1 MKIWRTWF
9 FVIAFALAAGDGDG
23 FAAQE
28 EKGSSESAV
37 TLEEVVITAT
47 RDTEEIRKVPA
58 RVTVITEDDIRKS
71 GAANIVELLDK
82 LEGIQF
88 RSFSG
93 NPAQSFIDIRGF
105 GGDTPFGKTLVML
118 DGRRLNRPDWS
129 SINWMQ
135 IPLSNI
141 ERIEIVRGP
150 GSVLYG
156 DAAIGGVIN
165 VLTKKGKGKP
175 QVDVSFTAGS
185 YGLHDEQVGV
195 SGAADKWSYALNGE
209 NHFSFGYRDR
219 SKYSSRNAGFDAGYA
234 ANDRLNLSL
243 GLSFNKTDFQMPGA
257 LTKAQME
264 QDRRQYQPAT
274 PANWTN
280 AAPDDDGADAY
291 TNVNLGAT
299 SLLGSLGRF
308 DVNLLYGRKQI
319 ENNMPSFTF
328 NRFSDTDVET
338 YGLTPKYVLEK
349 EIFGFKNKLTLGAD
363 WYHEPYE
370 KTFFGTRERTT
381 KNSVAD
387 LSRDSFGSYLRDE
400 FHLFDPLI
408 LSLGFR
414 QDRTVQKGKNSD
426 FTTPANNFD
435 DEKIHQAEAHEA
447 GLTYLFGKASS
458 VYAKYASVYR
468 IPFIDEQASFNGWG
482 GGFNRDL
489 EKETGKSMEVGAQIS
504 PSADLKMGLSL
515 FRIDMEDEIAWDAVA
530 NKNRNMDKTRHEGAE
545 MSASYRLV
553 DWAKIYGNFTYHR
566 ATFEAGQYNTKEVP
580 LVPDRIAN
588 AGMELDLPFSL
599 VLRPEARY
607 VAACFL
613 SGDFDNNTDKVESY
627 TLYNLYLFYRP
638 QTGKWRLSAFLG
650 VENLFDKKYVNFGTD
665 NVSWGGENTYYP
677 APGLT
682 WRGGVSLTF

>member
-9 FVIAFALAAGDGDG
+9 FVFAFALAAAAGDG

-37 TLEEVVITAT
+37 ILEEVVITAT

-58 RVTVITEDDIRKS
+58 HVSVITEDDIRKS
-71 GAANIVELLDK
+71 GATNVTELLDK

-88 RSFSG
+88 RSYSG
-93 NPAQSFIDIRGF
+93 APAQSFIDMRGF
-105 GGDTPFGKTLVML
+105 GGDNPYGKTLVML
-118 DGRRLNRPDWS
+118 DGRRLNRPDMS
-129 SINWMQ
+129 SINWLQ

-165 VLTKKGKGKP
+165 VITKKGKGKP
-175 QVDVSFTAGS
+175 QVNASFTAGS
-185 YGLHDEQVGV
+185 YGLHNEQAGIR
-195 SGAADKWSYALNGE
+195 GAADKWTYSLNGE
-209 NHFSFGYRDR
+209 NEFSFGYRDR
-219 SKYSSRNAGFDAGYA
+219 SKFSSRNAGLDVGYL
-234 ANDRLNLSL
+234 ANDRLNLSF
-243 GLSFNKTDFQMPGA
+243 GLSFNKTDYQMPGA

-274 PANWTN
+274 PANWTS
-280 AAPDDDGADAY
+280 AAPDDDGSDKY
-291 TNVNLGAT
+291 TNANIGVTSFLGP
-299 SLLGSLGRF
+299 LGRL
-308 DVNLLYGRKQI
+308 DVNLLYGKKHI
-319 ENNMPSFTF
+319 ENNMPSFWS
-328 NRFSDTDVET
+328 NKYSDTEVET
-338 YGLTPKYVLEK
+338 YGLTPKYVLDK
-349 EIFGFKNKLTLGAD
+349 EIFGFRNKLTLGID

-370 KTFFGTRERTT
+370 KTFFGARERTT
-381 KNSVAD
+381 KNSIAD
-387 LSRDSFGSYLRDE
+387 LTRDSSGYYARDE
-400 FHLFDPLI
+400 FHIFNPLI

-414 QDRTVQKGKNSD
+414 QDRTIHKGKNTD
-426 FTTPANNFD
+426 YATPANNFD
-435 DEKIHQAEAHEA
+435 DEKVHAAEAYEA

-458 VYAKYASVYR
+458 VYAKYATVYR

-482 GGFNRDL
+482 GGFNRNL
-489 EKETGKSMEVGAQIS
+489 EKETGKSVEVGTHLS
-504 PSADLKMGLSL
+504 PIPGLKMGLSL

-545 MSASYRLV
+545 MSASYEFV
-553 DWAKIYGNFTYHR
+553 DWARAYGNFTYHR
-566 ATFEAGQYNTKEVP
+566 ATFEAGQYKGKEVP
-580 LVPDRIAN
+580 LVPGRIAN
-588 AGMELDLPFSL
+588 IGMEVDLPFSL

-607 VAACFL
+607 VADCFP

-638 QTGKWRLSAFLG
+638 KTGKWRLSAFLG

-677 APGLT
+677 APGIT
-682 WRGGVSLTF
+682 WRGGVSLAF

>member
-1 MKIWRTWF
+1 MKIRWTWF
-9 FVIAFALAAGDGDG
+9 FVFAFALVAGDG

-28 EKGSSESAV
+28 EKGSSGPAV

-58 RVTVITEDDIRKS
+58 RVTVITEEDIRKS

-93 NPAQSFIDIRGF
+93 NPAQSFIDMRGF

-175 QVDVSFTAGS
+175 QVDASFTAGS

-195 SGAADKWSYALNGE
+195 SGAADKWSYSLNGE

-219 SKYSSRNAGFDAGYA
+219 SKYSSRNAGFDTGYA
-234 ANDRLNLSL
+234 ANDRLNLSV

-257 LTKAQME
+257 LTRAQME

-274 PANWTN
+274 PANWTS

-291 TNVNLGAT
+291 TNVNIGAT

-308 DVNLLYGRKQI
+308 DVNVLYGRKQI

-387 LSRDSFGSYLRDE
+387 LSRDSFGPYLRDE

-414 QDRTVQKGKNSD
+414 QDRTIQKGKNSD
-426 FTTPANNFD
+426 FTAPANNFD
-435 DEKIHQAEAHEA
+435 DEKVHQAAAYEA

-458 VYAKYASVYR
+458 VYAKYATVYR

-489 EKETGKSMEVGAQIS
+489 EKETGKSTEVGAQIS

-515 FRIDMEDEIAWDAVA
+515 FRVDMEDEIAWDAVA
-530 NKNRNMDKTRHEGAE
+530 NRNRNMDKTRHEGAE

-553 DWAKIYGNFTYHR
+553 DWAKLYGNFTYHR

-580 LVPDRIAN
+580 LAPDRIAN
-588 AGMELDLPFSL
+588 AGMELNLPFSL

-613 SGDFDNNTDKVESY
+613 SGDFDNNTDKVEAY

-638 QTGKWRLSAFLG
+638 QTEKRRFSAFLG

-677 APGLT
+677 APGMT
-682 WRGGVSLTF
+682 WRGGVSLSF

>member
-1 MKIWRTWF
+1 MKIRWTW
-9 FVIAFALAAGDGDG
+9 VLIVSVVLAAGVGDG
-23 FAAQE
+23 FAAQDQ
-28 EKGSSESAV
+28 KRLPGSAV

-47 RDTEEIRKVPA
+47 RDTEEVRKVPA
-58 RVTVITEDDIRKS
+58 HVSVITEEDIKKS
-71 GAANIVELLDK
+71 GATNVIEILEK

-93 NPAQSFIDIRGF
+93 NPAQSFIDMRGF

-135 IPLSNI
+135 IPVSNI
-141 ERIEIVRGP
+141 ERIEVVRGP

-175 QVDVSFTAGS
+175 QVDAAFTAGS
-185 YGLHDEQVGV
+185 YGLHNEQVGI
-195 SGAADKWSYALNGE
+195 SGAADRWSYSLNGE

-219 SKYSSRNAGFDAGYA
+219 SKYSSRGAGFDVGYV

-243 GLSFNKTDFQMPGA
+243 GLSFNKTDYQMPGA

-274 PANWTN
+274 PANWTS
-280 AAPDDDGADAY
+280 AAPDDDGSDTY
-291 TNVNLGAT
+291 TNFHLGAT
-299 SLLGSLGRF
+299 SYWGSLGRL
-308 DVNLLYGRKQI
+308 DVQFLYGKKHI
-319 ENNMPSFTF
+319 ENNMPSFWS
-328 NRFSDTDVET
+328 NKYSDTEVET

-349 EIFGFKNKLTLGAD
+349 DIFGFKNKLTLGAD

-370 KTFFGTRERTT
+370 KTFFGTRERAA

-387 LSRDSFGSYLRDE
+387 LSRDSFGYYLRDE
-400 FHLFDPLI
+400 FHVLAPLI
-408 LSLGFR
+408 LSVGFR
-414 QDRTVQKGKNSD
+414 QDRTIQKGKNSD

-435 DEKIHQAEAHEA
+435 DEKIHRAEAYEA
-447 GLTYLFGKASS
+447 GLTYLFGKTSS
-458 VYAKYASVYR
+458 VYAKYATVYR
-468 IPFIDEQASFNGWG
+468 IPFLDEQASFNGWG

-489 EKETGKSMEVGAQIS
+489 EKETGKSMEIGTQIS
-504 PSADLKMGLSL
+504 PAAGLKMGLSL
-515 FRIDMEDEIAWDAVA
+515 FRIDMEDEIAWDSVT

-545 MSASYRLV
+545 MSLSYNPL
-553 DWAKIYGNFTYHR
+553 DWARIYGNFTYHR
-566 ATFEAGQYNTKEVP
+566 ATFEAGPYNKKEVP
-580 LVPDRIAN
+580 LVPERIAN
-588 AGMELDLPFSL
+588 VGMELNLPFSL
-599 VLRPEARY
+599 VLRPDARY
-607 VAACFL
+607 VADCRL
-613 SGDFDNNTDKVESY
+613 SGDFDNNTDRAESH

-638 QTGKWRLSAFLG
+638 QAGKRKLSAFLG

-677 APGLT
+677 APGIT
-682 WRGGVSLTF
+682 WRGGVSLSF